1 MTNEREANDEGRVTK
16 KEREIRELANWEI
29 SKLVW
34 VVGEKWRGSGEAL
47 EERGWRFKLWQSV

>member
-1 MTNEREANDEGRVTK
+1 MTNEREANDEERVTK

-34 VVGEKWRGSGEAL
+34 VVGEKWIGWGEVL
-47 EERGWRFKLWQSV
+47 EERGWEFKF

>member
-1 MTNEREANDEGRVTK
+1 MTNEREANDEERVAK

-34 VVGEKWRGSGEAL
+34 VVGEKWRGSGEVL
-47 EERGWRFKLWQSV
+47 EERGWGFKF